1 MSTNI
6 GKVIKM
12 TKIVYNACYG
22 GFGLS
27 DEAIEMYLNLKGF
40 KFTRTKDRWG
50 SDFSVEGWEDFYYRD
65 IERDDP
71 VLVQVVETL
80 GDKAD
85 GSFAKLEIEDLPK
98 GTLYRITEYDGYES
112 VETKEDLDWKVA

>member
-1 MSTNI
+1 
-6 GKVIKM
+6 M

-27 DEAIEMYLNLKGF
+27 DEAVEMYLTLKGF
-40 KFTRTKDRWG
+40 KYTRTKDRWG
-50 SDFSVEGWEDFYYRD
+50 SDFSVEGWENFYYRD

-71 VLVQVVETL
+71 ILVQVVETL

-85 GSFAKLEIEDLPK
+85 GSSAKLVIEDLPK

-112 VETKEDLDWKVA
+112 IETKEDLDWKVA